1 MQTNPSRPLLKKR
14 KNVIQEV
21 RGEILDF
28 IFLTGSQVVEAAVL
42 KDTAGKLA
50 LPKGGKQSLDL

>member
-1 MQTNPSRPLLKKR
+1 MQTNPSRPLLKKY

-28 IFLTGSQVVEAAVL
+28 VFLTGSQVMEAAVL
-42 KDTAGKLA
+42 KDAAG
-50 LPKGGKQSLDL
+50 